1 MISNDTVL
9 SFNALAYSVSQLIDN
24 ISEVTETVRNII
36 QVTNGRKLAKLS
48 ASLLSP
54 VLEMWIMHHVRGI
67 RVFYMPITMREIGV

>member
-36 QVTNGRKLAKLS
+36 QVMSGWKFAECLYP
-48 ASLLSP
+48 SLFLP
-54 VLEMWIMHHVRGI
+54 PFLFHVS
-67 RVFYMPITMREIGV
+67 RV